1 MPYRFSGEH
10 NISPFPL
17 LETPWASHN
26 LVVYNLDKYKQ
37 NLSKYTLDLPHL
49 ATNTQSTTNQPADT
63 SALSARLDQLESD
76 LPALESTLISYADTA
91 DTSLSNALL
100 AEIESSIGSFSNGVD
115 WASIG
120 SIDTNE
126 INSRIDGISYIN
138 TLLADEIS
146 TEIQAREAAITSLE
160 QDIVDLTLMVNSVTN
175 SAGGLSMEQ
184 AQSMMQDLRVGSSII
199 DVSNQQATITITL
212 DQSSNLT
219 SNWTENVMSVPIT
232 IDAHED
238 TQFYRFRMD

>member
-1 MPYRFSGEH
+1 
-10 NISPFPL
+10 
-17 LETPWASHN
+17 
-26 LVVYNLDKYKQ
+26 
-37 NLSKYTLDLPHL
+37 
-49 ATNTQSTTNQPADT
+49 
-63 SALSARLDQLESD
+63 
-76 LPALESTLISYADTA
+76 
-91 DTSLSNALL
+91 
-100 AEIESSIGSFSNGVD
+100 
-115 WASIG
+115 
-120 SIDTNE
+120 
-126 INSRIDGISYIN
+126 
-138 TLLADEIS
+138 
-146 TEIQAREAAITSLE
+146 
-160 QDIVDLTLMVNSVTN
+160 MVNSVSN

>member
-1 MPYRFSGEH
+1 M
-10 NISPFPL
+10 
-17 LETPWASHN
+17 
-26 LVVYNLDKYKQ
+26 YKRQ
-37 NLSKYTLDLPHL
+37 
-49 ATNTQSTTNQPADT
+49 
-63 SALSARLDQLESD
+63 
-76 LPALESTLISYADTA
+76 
-91 DTSLSNALL
+91 SLSNALL
-100 AEIESSIGSFSNGVD
+100 AEIESSIGGFSNSVD

-160 QDIVDLTLMVNSVTN
+160 QDIVDLTLMVNSVSN